1 MPQSTKL
8 QFSRMLGSDNNVS
21 GVRRCFPTV
30 DKRLWLSKAF
40 YASFYVAIGAL
51 FPYLPVYF
59 KQLKLSSHQNGILIG
74 IRPLIQFCVT
84 PLWGACADRFC
95 KSKAIFLVS
104 VLGWLVSNFSL
115 YFVPVNN
122 DPRLC
127 DVYNYSNEDE
137 ISFQKSHISP
147 VKPIGNTSNQN
158 IITRQRT
165 RKHVNDF
172 YSRVSPYLD
181 TTVPFIPFAFRDF
194 RDVCSITSQGNK
206 GLEDPD
212 HWKEKPEVDIAKL
225 LPSSQKQFQ
234 DSVSGVVR
242 SGKHVSCNSKEFL
255 FLLLVTIIG
264 TIIAA
269 PAQALADT
277 VTLQSLGSETHKY
290 GGVRLWGSLG
300 WGIGGFSVG
309 AAVSTNYRKDHC
321 GEDVIDY
328 GPCFYVYVA
337 GMSAA
342 FLFATQF
349 QFDQTQSTKDSTTDN
364 SKTEN
369 ISEGLKVFRSPQFC
383 FVIFIAFF
391 CGSATGFI
399 ETFLFWYLHELGGG
413 QLLFSVVNGLN
424 CAAEV
429 CVFFITDKLLCYLGH
444 INVIYVTLFCY
455 SVRFIYF
462 YFVESPWVVLPA
474 ELLQGITT
482 AAFWSS
488 CVSYVGLHPGA
499 SNTVQGILN
508 GVYMGLGFA
517 TGGFLGGSLVH
528 VAGIKSS
535 FLLYALASF
544 CLLLTFAVINNYIK
558 K

>member
-1 MPQSTKL
+1 M
-8 QFSRMLGSDNNVS
+8 
-21 GVRRCFPTV
+21 

-40 YASFYVAIGAL
+40 YASFYVAVGAL

-95 KSKAIFLVS
+95 KSKVIFLLS
-104 VLGWLVSNFSL
+104 VLGWLVSNFLLSL
-115 YFVPVNN
+115 VPVTK

-127 DVYNYSNEDE
+127 EVYNNNDE
-137 ISFQKSHISP
+137 GISFQNNHKNSLKLTRNS
-147 VKPIGNTSNQN
+147 TYSNV
-158 IITRQRT
+158 ITRQRT
-165 RKHVNDF
+165 GKNSF

-181 TTVPFIPFAFRDF
+181 TTVPFIPITFRGLQDI
-194 RDVCSITSQGNK
+194 CSVPLHGNDK
-206 GLEDPD
+206 VTDGLKVHDWED
-212 HWKEKPEVDIAKL
+212 KPELESVKL
-225 LPSSQKQFQ
+225 LPSGQKPSQ
-234 DSVSGVVR
+234 DSTSRIATSDKFV
-242 SGKHVSCNSKEFL
+242 KCDSKEFI

-269 PAQALADT
+269 PAQAFADT
-277 VTLQSLGSETHKY
+277 VTLQSLNGETHKY
-290 GGVRLWGSLG
+290 GRVRLWGSLG

-309 AAVSTNYRKDHC
+309 AAVSTNYRTNHC
-321 GEDVIDY
+321 GETVIDY
-328 GPCFYVYVA
+328 MPCFYVYAAAMSVA
-337 GMSAA
+337 
-342 FLFATQF
+342 FVCATQF
-349 QFDQTQSTKDSTTDN
+349 QFDLSFVKDNQEAPVADG
-364 SKTEN
+364 SKTPN
-369 ISEGLKVFRSPQFC
+369 ITEALKVFRNPQFC

-413 QLLFSVVNGLN
+413 QLLFSVINGLN

-429 CVFFITDKLLCYLGH
+429 CVFFVTDKLLCFLGH
-444 INVIYVTLFCY
+444 INVIYVALFCY
-455 SVRFIYF
+455 SARFLYF
-462 YFVESPWVVLPA
+462 YFVKSPWFVLPA

-517 TGGFLGGSLVH
+517 TGGFLGGFLVQF
-528 VAGIKSS
+528 AGMKTL
-535 FLLYALASF
+535 FLLYALATF
-544 CLLLTFAVINNYIK
+544 CILIIFVVLNKIK
-558 K
+558 IKL

>member
-1 MPQSTKL
+1 
-8 QFSRMLGSDNNVS
+8 MLDSDNKVS
-21 GVRRCFPTV
+21 GIRRCFPSV

-84 PLWGACADRFC
+84 PIWGACADKFC

-104 VLGWLVSNFSL
+104 VLGWLVSNFPL
-115 YFVPVNN
+115 YFVPVSN

-127 DVYNYSNEDE
+127 DVYNYSSENDK
-137 ISFQKSHISP
+137 ISL
-147 VKPIGNTSNQN
+147 KPIRNTSYQN
-158 IITRQRT
+158 IITRQGI
-165 RKHVNDF
+165 RKHLHDF

-181 TTVPFIPFAFRDF
+181 TAVPFIPFTFQDF
-194 RDVCSITSQGNK
+194 RDACYITSQGKK
-206 GLEDPD
+206 GLEDTEN
-212 HWKEKPEVDIAKL
+212 WKEKPEVADTAKL
-225 LPSSQKQFQ
+225 QSSDQKQFQ
-234 DSVSGVVR
+234 DSMSRVVTSGE
-242 SGKHVSCNSKEFL
+242 HISCNSKEFL
-255 FLLLVTIIG
+255 FLLLVTIFG
-264 TIIAA
+264 TIVAA

-309 AAVSTNYRKDHC
+309 AAVSTTYRENHC
-321 GEDVIDY
+321 GEAVIDY
-328 GPCFYVYVA
+328 GPCFYVYAA
-337 GMSAA
+337 GMSVA

-349 QFDQTQSTKDSTTDN
+349 QFDQAQLTQDSSTDIL
-364 SKTEN
+364 KTAN
-369 ISEGLKVFRSPQFC
+369 ISEGLKIFRSPQFC
-383 FVIFIAFF
+383 FVLFIAFF

-413 QLLFSVVNGLN
+413 QLLFSVINGLN

-429 CVFFITDKLLCYLGH
+429 FVFFISDKLICLLGY
-444 INVIYVTLFCY
+444 INVIYLALFCY

-462 YFVESPWVVLPA
+462 YFVENPWVVLPA

-482 AAFWSS
+482 AALWSS

-517 TGGFLGGSLVH
+517 TGGFLGGLLVH
-528 VAGIKSS
+528 IAGMKSS
-535 FLLYALASF
+535 FLMYSLASF
-544 CLLLTFAVINNYIK
+544 GILLAFAVMNKYVK
-558 K
+558 Q

>member
-1 MPQSTKL
+1 
-8 QFSRMLGSDNNVS
+8 MLDSDNNVS
-21 GVRRCFPTV
+21 GIRRCFPSV

-84 PLWGACADRFC
+84 PLWGACADKFC
-95 KSKAIFLVS
+95 RSKAIFLVS

-115 YFVPVNN
+115 YFVPVDN

-127 DVYNYSNEDE
+127 NVYSYSSEDE
-137 ISFQKSHISP
+137 ISF
-147 VKPIGNTSNQN
+147 KPIRNTSYQN

-165 RKHVNDF
+165 RKHLHDF
-172 YSRVSPYLD
+172 YSRVSPYPD
-181 TTVPFIPFAFRDF
+181 TTVPFIPFTFQDF
-194 RDVCSITSQGNK
+194 RDVCNITSQGIK
-206 GLEDPD
+206 GLEDTE
-212 HWKEKPEVDIAKL
+212 HWKEKPQAADAAKL
-225 LPSSQKQFQ
+225 RPSDQKQIQ
-234 DSVSGVVR
+234 DSASGAVT
-242 SGKHVSCNSKEFL
+242 SGKHISCNSKEFL
-255 FLLLVTIIG
+255 FLLVVTIFG
-264 TIIAA
+264 TIVAA

-309 AAVSTNYRKDHC
+309 AAVSTNYRENHC
-321 GEDVIDY
+321 GETVIDY
-328 GPCFYVYVA
+328 GPCFYVYAA
-337 GMSAA
+337 GMSVA

-349 QFDQTQSTKDSTTDN
+349 QFDQAQSTQDSSTN
-364 SKTEN
+364 ISKTAS
-369 ISEGLKVFRSPQFC
+369 ISEGLKIFRSPQFC
-383 FVIFIAFF
+383 FVFFIAFF

-399 ETFLFWYLHELGGG
+399 ETFLFWYLYELGGG
-413 QLLFSVVNGLN
+413 QLLFSVINGLN

-429 CVFFITDKLLCYLGH
+429 FVFFITDKLICSLGH
-444 INVIYVTLFCY
+444 VNVIYVALFCY
-455 SVRFIYF
+455 CVRFIYF

-528 VAGIKSS
+528 IAGMKSS

-544 CLLLTFAVINNYIK
+544 GILVAFAVMNKYLK
-558 K
+558 Q